1 MSSLTNILQ
10 LNKYGFRK
18 VNIKKDEHIFYHP
31 VFRADN
37 RHQLHSIK
45 RKKKGSS
52 YGGGGLGQRGD
63 LHTSATALMMM
74 TNNSATRTGV
84 ADFWMDTG
92 PIYFPRPDN
101 YKQIEEF
108 NNNHSNSNFPNLT

>member
-1 MSSLTNILQ
+1 
-10 LNKYGFRK
+10 
-18 VNIKKDEHIFYHP
+18 
-31 VFRADN
+31 
-37 RHQLHSIK
+37 
-45 RKKKGSS
+45 
-52 YGGGGLGQRGD
+52 
-63 LHTSATALMMM
+63 MMM